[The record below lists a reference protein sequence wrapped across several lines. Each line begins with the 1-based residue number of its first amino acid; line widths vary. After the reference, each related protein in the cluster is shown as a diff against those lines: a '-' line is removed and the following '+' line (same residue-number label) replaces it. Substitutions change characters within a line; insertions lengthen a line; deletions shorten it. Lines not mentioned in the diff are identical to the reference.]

1 MGRYR
6 NALSHPELESLR
18 MRARDT
24 SSVSYLEGL
33 SLGPPLGQGGM
44 SRVREAA
51 TAEGRRVAVKFPRL
65 DDASHAAARA
75 LVHREYGFLD
85 GISHPNVVAVFGLT
99 RTPDWPDAPAAG
111 PAARGKSPPA
121 FDRRGIPADCVAR
134 RSNIPDILP
143 PRALSAGRRAGLGAT
158 GDFCH
163 GLLAAHGMVMEYL
176 EGGDL
181 VSLAAAPPRC
191 WVPVAR
197 QVARA
202 VDHLHCNGIVHRDL
216 KPRNILLRSDDAP
229 CLIDFAL
236 AARVG
241 APTPAGGGTA
251 AYRRRTATG
260 EAGATGEADATDE
273 ACVAD
278 DVYALAVVVY
288 ELWTGALPYGQNP
301 TRSNGAR
308 RREFPELRPVPGV
321 RGLNHLA
328 DVLSDILNERDSA
341 LDSGIRPLRHA
352 LESVGSNH

>member
-18 MRARDT
+18 MRARET

-44 SRVREAA
+44 SRVREAT

-65 DDASHAAARA
+65 GDESHAAARA

-111 PAARGKSPPA
+111 PAARG
-121 FDRRGIPADCVAR
+121 
-134 RSNIPDILP
+134 
-143 PRALSAGRRAGLGAT
+143 
-158 GDFCH
+158 
-163 GLLAAHGMVMEYL
+163 MVMEYL

-181 VSLAAAPPRC
+181 VSLAGARPRC

-202 VDHLHCNGIVHRDL
+202 VDHLHRNGIVHRDL

-251 AYRRRTATG
+251 AYRRRTATD
-260 EAGATGEADATDE
+260 EAGATGKADAADE

-278 DVYALAVVVY
+278 DVYALAAVVY
-288 ELWTGALPYGQNP
+288 ELWTGALPYGQHP
-301 TRSNGAR
+301 TGSNGAR
-308 RREFPELRPVPGV
+308 RREFPELRAVPGV

-328 DVLSDILNERDSA
+328 DVLSDILNQRNSA
-341 LDSGIRPLRHA
+341 LAAGIRPLRHA
-352 LESVGSNH
+352 LESVGLNH

>member
-1 MGRYR
+1 MGRCG
-6 NALSHPELESLR
+6 NALTHPEFESLH

-33 SLGPPLGQGGM
+33 SLGAPLGQGGM
-44 SRVREAA
+44 SRVRGAT

-65 DDASHAAARA
+65 GDASHAAARA
-75 LVHREYGFLD
+75 LVHREFGFLD
-85 GISHPNVVAVFGLT
+85 GIFHPNVVAVFGLA
-99 RTPDWPDAPAAG
+99 RVPFWPDV
-111 PAARGKSPPA
+111 
-121 FDRRGIPADCVAR
+121 PADG
-134 RSNIPDILP
+134 I
-143 PRALSAGRRAGLGAT
+143 
-158 GDFCH
+158 
-163 GLLAAHGMVMEYL
+163 GMVMEYL

-181 VSLAAAPPRC
+181 VSLAGAPPRC

-202 VDHLHCNGIVHRDL
+202 VDHLHRNGIVHRDL
-216 KPRNILLRSDDAP
+216 KPRNILLRGDDAP

-241 APTPAGGGTA
+241 APTPAGGGTV
-251 AYRRRTATG
+251 AYRRRTAADEAGKTG
-260 EAGATGEADATDE
+260 EA
-273 ACVAD
+273 CVVD
-278 DVYALAVVVY
+278 DVYALAAVVY
-288 ELWTGALPYGQNP
+288 ELWTGALPYGQRP

-308 RREFPELRPVPGV
+308 RREFPELRAVPGV

-341 LDSGIRPLRHA
+341 LDSGIRPLLHA

>member
-1 MGRYR
+1 MGRCG
-6 NALSHPELESLR
+6 NALTHPEFESLH

-33 SLGPPLGQGGM
+33 SLGAPLGQGGM
-44 SRVREAA
+44 SRVRGAT

-65 DDASHAAARA
+65 GDASHAAARA
-75 LVHREYGFLD
+75 LVHREFGFLD
-85 GISHPNVVAVFGLT
+85 GIFHPNVVAVFGLA
-99 RTPDWPDAPAAG
+99 RVPFWPDV
-111 PAARGKSPPA
+111 
-121 FDRRGIPADCVAR
+121 PADG
-134 RSNIPDILP
+134 I
-143 PRALSAGRRAGLGAT
+143 
-158 GDFCH
+158 
-163 GLLAAHGMVMEYL
+163 GMVMEYL

-181 VSLAAAPPRC
+181 VSLAGAPPRC

-202 VDHLHCNGIVHRDL
+202 VDHLHRNGIVHRDL

-260 EAGATGEADATDE
+260 EA
-273 ACVAD
+273 CVVD
-278 DVYALAVVVY
+278 DVYALAAVVY
-288 ELWTGALPYGQNP
+288 ELWTGALPFRQHP

-308 RREFPELRPVPGV
+308 RREFPELRAVPGV

-341 LDSGIRPLRHA
+341 LDSGIRPLLHA